1 MERSILK
8 EGLKK
13 GEIFEIAWQGFFRPT
28 KGNVGLL
35 LLNFRPTNISVNIG
49 LKYSRRQVWTV
60 TTKSLDSKKISVNG
74 QLLRRGFYLNFRLW
88 LAERP
93 NESAT

>member
-1 MERSILK
+1 MEQSILK

-13 GEIFEIAWQGFFRPT
+13 GKTFEMARPGYFRPT

-35 LLNFRPTNISVNIG
+35 LLNFRSTNVSVNIG

-60 TTKSLDSKKISVNG
+60 TAKSLDSKKISVNG
-74 QLLRRGFYLNFRLW
+74 QLLRRGFYLNFRY
-88 LAERP
+88 
-93 NESAT
+93 